1 MAALVATTSVSSS
14 FCRGAPVQSRK
25 ACLKAQARRLPSRAA
40 PVKAKY
46 GDESQFFDLD
56 DLEDTAGSWDLYGQ
70 EDTKRYP
77 GIQAEFFERA
87 AGPLTRRNAILG
99 FMAAGGAI
107 GIGAWGFAG
116 SKYVALPI
124 QNGPQKGGEK
134 GPKGKI

>member
-1 MAALVATTSVSSS
+1 MAALVASSS
-14 FCRGAPVQSRK
+14 AGSTFTRGAPLQSRK
-25 ACLKAQARRLPSRAA
+25 SGLQARRLSSRAVT

-70 EDTKRYP
+70 QDTKRYP

-87 AGPLTRRNAILG
+87 AGPLTRRNSILG
-99 FMAAGGAI
+99 IVGLGGVV
-107 GIGAWGFAG
+107 GIAAWGFAG
-116 SKYVALPI
+116 SKYVKLPI

-134 GPKGKI
+134 GPRGKI